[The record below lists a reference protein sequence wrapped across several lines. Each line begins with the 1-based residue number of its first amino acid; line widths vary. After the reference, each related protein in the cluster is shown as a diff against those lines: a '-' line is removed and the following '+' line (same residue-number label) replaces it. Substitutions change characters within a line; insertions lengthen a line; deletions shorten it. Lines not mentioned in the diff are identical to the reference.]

1 MAEGVPADAAKPAL
15 AGVVPS
21 AVVTRPRN
29 VHSPLGIP
37 AQASYT
43 TAPRLEPGVHAAER
57 LWDALAMLLIVAGT
71 TLFLMARNGLA
82 SLASGTHKLP
92 TGMRSFVQRAD
103 YFSAQSSVGLTLI
116 GLGIAV
122 GLAASVR
129 HTLRRRAH
137 RGTPAA

>member
-1 MAEGVPADAAKPAL
+1 MSSAA
-15 AGVVPS
+15 
-21 AVVTRPRN
+21 VTRPRN

-37 AQASYT
+37 AQANFT
-43 TAPRLEPGVHAAER
+43 RPPRIEPGVHTAER

>member
-1 MAEGVPADAAKPAL
+1 M
-15 AGVVPS
+15 PS

-37 AQASYT
+37 AQPLYGTPS
-43 TAPRLEPGVHAAER
+43 RIERGVHAAER

-82 SLASGTHKLP
+82 SLASGTQKLP
-92 TGMRSFVQRAD
+92 AGVGSFVQRAD
-103 YFSAQSSVGLTLI
+103 YFSAQSSIGLTLI

-122 GLAASVR
+122 GLAASIR
-129 HTLRRRAH
+129 HALRRRADATNGPNDANRA
-137 RGTPAA
+137 RGLP

>member
-1 MAEGVPADAAKPAL
+1 
-15 AGVVPS
+15 VPS

-43 TAPRLEPGVHAAER
+43 TPPRLEPGVHAAER